1 MSSRQPGRFHAVA
14 SSVAEAW
21 RRIPHVVQAI
31 AAGVAAVAMSL
42 ALIVSLSLATWA
54 AMGSDVTEAGIVT
67 AALDWWMTGFGA
79 PLAFAGAEIS
89 VVPLGLSLITAAL
102 VSAATR
108 RVDEVDALTA
118 LVAGATSAVVIVLL
132 ALTPI
137 VGVSAT
143 DVAAGATAVGLAGAA
158 HALWTSRRL
167 DGSRVAAIPDVP
179 VWARLAATRAGAVAT
194 VVVAAGAA
202 LTAASAYVQRHA
214 IADAVETV
222 GADGMPGLLLA
233 IGELAYVPNLAVWSA
248 AWLAGADVTVGASV
262 FSTTAPAVGDL
273 PLLPLLGAFP
283 AWTMPSAA
291 LGPLVVVA
299 AAAAIR
305 YLTRTASPRIGWIAD
320 GLAVVVIALGTAGVV
335 AISTGAAGPGS
346 LAEVG
351 PQPWET
357 AWRMAAWSAIG
368 LVAVAAPEHALRW
381 WRAREGAGA
390 TEGSA
395 APQAGPA
402 APAGWPRGRDRTAAS
417 PDA

>member
-14 SSVAEAW
+14 SSVAEGW

-31 AAGVAAVAMSL
+31 AAGLAAVAMSI

-54 AMGSDVTEAGIVT
+54 AMGSDVTETGIVT

-79 PLAFAGAEIS
+79 PLAYAGAEVT
-89 VVPLGLSLITAAL
+89 VVPLGLSLVTAAL

-118 LVAGATSAVVIVLL
+118 LIAGATSAVVIVLL
-132 ALTPI
+132 ALVPAI
-137 VGVSAT
+137 GVSAG
-143 DVAAGATAVGLAGAA
+143 DVAAGAAAVGLTGAA
-158 HALWTSRRL
+158 HALWVHRRL
-167 DGSRVAAIPDVP
+167 DGSRASAIPSVP
-179 VWARLAATRAGAVAT
+179 LWARLAGTRAGAVAA
-194 VVVAAGAA
+194 VAVASGSAV
-202 LTAASAYVQRHA
+202 TAASAYVQRHA
-214 IADAVETV
+214 IAASVESV
-222 GADGMPGLLLA
+222 GADGVPGLLLA

-248 AWLAGADVTVGASV
+248 AWLAGADVSVGTAV
-262 FSTTAPAVGDL
+262 FSTTAPVEGEL
-273 PLLPLLGAFP
+273 PLLPILGAFP
-283 AWTMPSAA
+283 AWAPPSAA
-291 LGPLVVVA
+291 LGPLLIVA
-299 AAAAIR
+299 AGAAIR
-305 YLTRTASPRIGWIAD
+305 YVSRAASPRIGWIAD
-320 GLAVVVIALGTAGVV
+320 GLAVAGVALGTAGAV

-346 LAEVG
+346 LAEIG
-351 PQPWET
+351 PLPWET
-357 AWRMAAWSAIG
+357 AWRMAMWSAIG
-368 LVAVAAPEHALRW
+368 IAAVAVPEQALRW